1 MKFLGHVVNED
12 GVSTDPDKTQVIR
25 EWVVPKNVTEV
36 RSFLGLCSYYRKFIK
51 NFASVAKPLHKL
63 TEKGR
68 TFLWTEECDESFR
81 TLKELL
87 TSPPILAY
95 PDRTGLFVLDT
106 DASESG
112 LGAVLSQIQNDQEKV
127 ICYYSQALSKPERKY
142 CVTRRELLAVVKA
155 VKQFHHYL
163 YGRHFIV
170 RSDHGAL
177 RWLLNLKNPEGQMAR

>member
-1 MKFLGHVVNED
+1 MAYLDDIVVIGNSFEDQVANLSKVFERINSANLKLNPKKCILFQKEVEFLGHVVNED
-12 GVSTDPDKTQVIR
+12 RVSTDPDKTQVIR

-36 RSFLGLCSYYRKFIK
+36 RSFLGLCSYYRKFIR

-112 LGAVLSQIQNDQEKV
+112 LD
-127 ICYYSQALSKPERKY
+127 
-142 CVTRRELLAVVKA
+142 
-155 VKQFHHYL
+155 
-163 YGRHFIV
+163 FIT
-170 RSDHGAL
+170 DT
-177 RWLLNLKNPEGQMAR
+177 E